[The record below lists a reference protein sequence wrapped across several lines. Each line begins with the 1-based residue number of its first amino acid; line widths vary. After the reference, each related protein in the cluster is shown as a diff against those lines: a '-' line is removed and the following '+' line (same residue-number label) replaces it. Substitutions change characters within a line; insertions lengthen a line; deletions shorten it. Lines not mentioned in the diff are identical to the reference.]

1 VIGLFFNSI
10 SFFITFIIMA
20 LVYYV
25 MPHKLRWIVLLLYNC
40 FFYIMLMGDKS
51 IMLLY
56 IALVVYIMALAIQI
70 SPKGL
75 GKWILSAFF
84 VVLLISYLLYYKY
97 YNFIAL
103 NLRPFIFIKEKSIL
117 APVGISFY
125 TMQAISYIVD
135 VYKGKLK
142 AEKHL
147 GYFLVYLGFFGTI
160 LSGPI
165 ERAEKFL
172 PQIREKKSFC
182 VDNILSAMNLI
193 LFGLFKKVIIADGIS
208 VYVNKVFDN
217 PYGYTMAPVAF
228 AIFLYSIQLYA
239 DFSGYSLMAVGF
251 SKVLGFDIIN
261 NFDFPYFSKSI
272 REFWRRW
279 HISFSSFL
287 RDYVY
292 FPLGG
297 SRVSKTRHY
306 LNTLIV
312 FFISGVWHGASWNFI
327 FWGTL
332 HGVYIV
338 IENII
343 SKISLGKKF
352 YSLKVINVIV
362 TFVLATIAWVFF
374 RADTMK
380 HALHLIKASI
390 IRDAVGATSL
400 FSLITTQRLIV
411 VIITVGLLFIYEY
424 MLFKGFGK
432 NKKVRYT
439 ANAVMIILFILLGQ
453 ATEGQFIYFKF

>member
-1 VIGLFFNSI
+1 
-10 SFFITFIIMA
+10 MA
-20 LVYYV
+20 FVYYV
-25 MPHKLRWIVLLLYNC
+25 MPHKLRWIALLLYNC

-56 IALVVYIMALAIQI
+56 AGFLVYIMALIVQAV
-70 SPKGL
+70 PKEY
-75 GKWILSAFF
+75 GKWIVSAFF
-84 VVLLISYLLYYKY
+84 VILLISYLLYYKY

-103 NLRPFIFIKEKSIL
+103 NLRTFIFIKEKLIL

-135 VYKGKLK
+135 VYRGKMK

-165 ERAEKFL
+165 ERAENFL
-172 PQIREKKSFC
+172 PQIRDKKKCSL
-182 VDNILSAMNLI
+182 DNIFSAMNLI
-193 LFGLFKKVIIADGIS
+193 LFGLFKKVVIADGIS

-228 AIFLYSIQLYA
+228 AIVLYSIQLYA

-251 SKVLGFDIIN
+251 SKVLGFDIVN
-261 NFDFPYFSKSI
+261 NFEFPYFSKSI

-297 SRVSKTRHY
+297 SRVSKGRHY
-306 LNTLIV
+306 VNTIIV

-332 HGVYIV
+332 HGIYIV
-338 IENII
+338 MENFI
-343 SKISLGKKF
+343 SKFKLGEKF
-352 YSLKVINVIV
+352 YSLKYVNVFV
-362 TFVLATIAWVFF
+362 TFMLATVAWVFF
-374 RADTMK
+374 RADTMR

-400 FSLITTQRLIV
+400 FSIITLPRLIV
-411 VIITVGLLFIYEY
+411 VVVTISLLFIYEF
-424 MLFKGFGK
+424 LIFKGFGK
-432 NKKVRYT
+432 SRKVKYA
-439 ANAVMIILFILLGQ
+439 ANAVMLILLILLGQ
-453 ATEGQFIYFKF
+453 ATEGQFIYFRF